1 MQVTVIVQ
9 ELTSQVNC
17 VTMENFNMLYIC
29 SLLYVFSYSLVPAT
43 PPESISARETS
54 ANSIEVTWTDPT
66 IPYGV
71 ITSYSVQYNT
81 SDGNVISFT
90 TESQQATLEDL
101 DEYTVYEINVSAS
114 TRIGFGPYGQV
125 HTRTGQAS
133 ECK

>member
-1 MQVTVIVQ
+1 
-9 ELTSQVNC
+9 
-17 VTMENFNMLYIC
+17 MLYI
-29 SLLYVFSYSLVPAT
+29 YTYSVVPAT
-43 PPESISARETS
+43 PPESVSARETS

-114 TRIGFGPYGQV
+114 TRIGFGPYSQV
-125 HTRTGQAS
+125 HARTGQAS
-133 ECK
+133 KCE